1 VFLREHNRICAELQR
16 RYGWSDDERLFQIA
30 RMINICLLLKLTVEE
45 YINHIAG
52 QPIFR
57 LDPGFAERQNWYR
70 TNWIALEFD
79 LLYRWHGLVPDQLLV
94 KGEMVSAT
102 AYRWNNSLLEELGLT
117 SVVNAASQQAA
128 GRISLFNNP
137 VFLMES
143 EFRTI
148 QMGRDFRLRSFNDY
162 REAFGYRRLT
172 SYQQLTTDAGLASQL
187 EQLYGPIDNLELVV
201 GLFAEAPPE
210 GGLFGDLMRTMV
222 AYDAFTQIYT
232 NPLLSQA
239 IYRSEHLTAY
249 GLQLLNDTTSI
260 TDLVQ
265 RNVTPGETVL
275 ASLEV

>member
-1 VFLREHNRICAELQR
+1 
-16 RYGWSDDERLFQIA
+16 
-30 RMINICLLLKLTVEE
+30 
-45 YINHIAG
+45 
-52 QPIFR
+52 
-57 LDPGFAERQNWYR
+57 
-70 TNWIALEFD
+70 
-79 LLYRWHGLVPDQLLV
+79 
-94 KGEMVSAT
+94 
-102 AYRWNNSLLEELGLT
+102 
-117 SVVNAASQQAA
+117 
-128 GRISLFNNP
+128 
-137 VFLMES
+137 
-143 EFRTI
+143 
-148 QMGRDFRLRSFNDY
+148 MGRAFRLRSFNDY

-275 ASLEV
+275 ASVEV

>member
-1 VFLREHNRICAELQR
+1 
-16 RYGWSDDERLFQIA
+16 
-30 RMINICLLLKLTVEE
+30 MINICLLLKLTVEE
-45 YINHIAG
+45 CINHIAG

-57 LDPGFAERQNWYR
+57 LDLGLAERQNWYR

-79 LLYRWHGLVPDQLLV
+79 LL
-94 KGEMVSAT
+94 
-102 AYRWNNSLLEELGLT
+102 YRWNNSLLEELGLT

-162 REAFGYRRLT
+162 REAFGYRRLL
-172 SYQQLTTDAGLASQL
+172 SYQ
-187 EQLYGPIDNLELVV
+187 QLYGPIDNLELVV
-201 GLFAEAPPE
+201 GLFA
-210 GGLFGDLMRTMV
+210 DLMRTMV

-239 IYRSEHLTAY
+239 IHRSEHLTAY

-265 RNVTPGETVL
+265 RNVSPGETVL